1 MTQAVTRIRGL
12 SIPGL
17 IDQTVEWIAETV
29 RREEAPGVIV
39 GLSGTDSALAAILC
53 LIAFERLGKPLKN
66 VRIVNF
72 QHETQDKFVEMN
84 APFVCTASEDATWVE
99 RELFPWFR
107 ERWPEASLEVDT
119 SIRHSKDGARW
130 GAIHDKAKEEVNGRG
145 DMLVGTYYFPV
156 GTRNATEQAVGAHTL
171 ITAAVSMMPIVHIY
185 KTEVI
190 DICRHLGVPQIA
202 IDKSQDIDCDCG
214 RFEIQAFHMVELDE
228 LIMTRAGL
236 IPLSTIDGGDPQVRH
251 DVLCFLREERFINE
265 FKDRT
270 PYRRKDPLD
279 GQGAATA

>member
-1 MTQAVTRIRGL
+1 MTEALTRIRSL
-12 SIPGL
+12 SIPRL
-17 IDQTVEWIAETV
+17 IDETVEWIADTL

-53 LIAFERLGKPLKN
+53 LMAFERLGKPQRN

-84 APFVCTASEDATWVE
+84 APFVCTASDDTRWVE

-107 ERWPEASLEVDT
+107 ERWPEARLEVDA

-145 DMLVGTYYFPV
+145 DMLVGTYYFPI

-171 ITAAVSMMPIVHIY
+171 ITSAVSMMPIVHLF

-214 RFEIQAFHMVELDE
+214 RFEIQAFHMLELDQ
-228 LIMTRAGL
+228 LIMARADL
-236 IPLSTIDGGDPQVRH
+236 IPMDVLKTRDPVVRH
-251 DVLCFLREERFINE
+251 DVMCFLREERFINE

-270 PYRRKDPLD
+270 PYRPEDTTMTRPEMV
-279 GQGAATA
+279 A